1 MSPDVVRIGLAVVLV
16 FHGVGHVLFLAPAL
30 RLAGWADQTGAS
42 WLLGPTVGDG
52 IAHAAGAI
60 VWAASSILFVA
71 AASGLLLTQEWW
83 RPVAVAGA
91 VVSLI
96 GIVAFWG
103 GIAPSGAIAALVVDV
118 IVLVGLLLVRW
129 PSATSIGA

>member
-1 MSPDVVRIGLAVVLV
+1 M
-16 FHGVGHVLFLAPAL
+16 
-30 RLAGWADQTGAS
+30 
-42 WLLGPTVGDG
+42 
-52 IAHAAGAI
+52 
-60 VWAASSILFVA
+60 A
-71 AASGLLLTQEWW
+71 AASGLLLTPEWW

-103 GIAPSGAIAALVVDV
+103 GIASSSAIAALVVDV
-118 IVLVGLLLVRW
+118 IVLVSLLLVRW